1 MSELERALSTI
12 GGELDYP
19 PTPALA
25 PAVRAR
31 VAAAPSPR
39 RALRPR
45 EAIALAFAVLLIGA
59 GSAFA
64 ASPGLRHSVLDWL
77 GLRSVKIERA
87 TTLPAT
93 PPGDR
98 SVAWPAAPRWPAHGP
113 APPSACWC
121 RRCPRTRCSSRTT
134 RRAARWRLS
143 TAPRAGLPAAV
154 PGVGMLITEFR
165 GQQAFT
171 FLQKTLGPRNHRGAA
186 CS

>member
-39 RALRPR
+39 RGVRPR
-45 EAIALAFAVLLIGA
+45 AAIALAFAVLLIGA

-77 GLRSVKIERA
+77 GLRSVRSSGYRR
-87 TTLPAT
+87 LPAT
-93 PPGDR
+93 PAGDQLCAWNADHAAGRALARHRSRHSCRPGSR
-98 SVAWPAAPRWPAHGP
+98 
-113 APPSACWC
+113 
-121 RRCPRTRCSSRTT
+121 RTRCTSRGS
-134 RRAARWRLS
+134 RRAARWDSS
-143 TAPRAGLPAAV
+143 T
-154 PGVGMLITEFR
+154 R
-165 GQQAFT
+165 GQ
-171 FLQKTLGPRNHRGAA
+171 AA
-186 CS
+186 CGC

>member
-1 MSELERALSTI
+1 MSELERALGTI

-25 PAVRAR
+25 ARFGPAWPRR
-31 VAAAPSPR
+31 PRPR

-87 TTLPAT
+87 PRCRPPPAGTELSLGDATTLAGARAWRRSPRAGAGAAPGPGVLRGQPAGR
-93 PPGDR
+93 PGGAR
-98 SVAWPAAPRWPAHGP
+98 LPAAP
-113 APPSACWC
+113 AC
-121 RRCPRTRCSSRTT
+121 R
-134 RRAARWRLS
+134 
-143 TAPRAGLPAAV
+143 PRAGR
-154 PGVGMLITEFR
+154 GMLITEFR
-165 GQQAFT
+165 GQQPIT
-171 FLQKTLGPRNHRGAA
+171 FLQKTLGPGTTASA
-186 CS
+186 